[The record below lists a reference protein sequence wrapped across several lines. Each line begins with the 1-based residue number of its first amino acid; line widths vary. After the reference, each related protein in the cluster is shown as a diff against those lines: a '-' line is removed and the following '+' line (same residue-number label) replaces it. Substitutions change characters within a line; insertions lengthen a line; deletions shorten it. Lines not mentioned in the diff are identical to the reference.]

1 MMEITFIPTIDARLI
16 ARLNRSIHEHHVHM
30 NPAFFA
36 EYEEEKI
43 YEAFSTLIGRPG
55 HHYMVMQLEA
65 TPIGYIWFEE
75 KVGEANAFR
84 QAVRV
89 VYVHHIS
96 IDPMYR
102 RNGYG
107 RRVMEWMEQ
116 WALDH
121 QFKSIELDYWMSNTD
136 AASFYGEIGFTPK
149 RQIVMKKLEE

>member
-1 MMEITFIPTIDARLI
+1 MDSVFVSTTDARLI
-16 ARLNRSIHEHHVHM
+16 ARLNRSIHEHHVRM
-30 NPAFFA
+30 NSDYFA

-43 YEAFSTLIGRPG
+43 YESFLTLVGKPG
-55 HHYMVMQLEA
+55 HHFMVMEVEA
-65 TPIGYIWFEE
+65 TPVGYIWFEE
-75 KVGEANAFR
+75 KVSEANAFR

-96 IDPMYR
+96 IDPMYQ

-121 QFKSIELDYWMSNTD
+121 QFRSIELDYWMNNTD